1 MRRMI
6 PAVAAAAALAAS
18 AGVAHAAATLE
29 FLDNVLGAAIS
40 ADGTVIVGN
49 TSDQYET
56 FRWTEATGVVT
67 LGRATLPAIGVA
79 AGVPDVSDDGTRIS
93 ATILGAD
100 STYATQG
107 VWTMG
112 TGWQELM
119 PPLPPHGGLIDQS
132 YGSAWC
138 ISGDGNVVGGL
149 YWRPGQPDG
158 SAHATS
164 WTDGGGVT
172 DLGSNGHD
180 SRANACDADGNVV
193 VGWASIADGTWQP
206 TAWVDG
212 VLTTLE
218 ATAGFCEAH
227 AVTPGGTTIL
237 GSTYDPTTFKFA
249 AAAWDRDGASWMK
262 RVLGALPGTAA
273 NTGYVA
279 PNDCTPDGRLV
290 VGFNQF
296 FWGNSTGFVWTEEL
310 GMVDIVPFA
319 ASRGAPFPAGFD
331 VLGLNAVSDDGSVL
345 VGTGRSTVPPFAQ
358 RTFILRLDHGVS
370 APEIAA
376 VDAREVSLRAWPNPT
391 RGGVTIDFGLPRA
404 GAGTIGVYDVTG
416 RRVRQLASGTIPS
429 GPRTI
434 AWDAR
439 DGAGAKVGAGVY
451 YLRLDAGDARGVE
464 TLVVVR

>member
-6 PAVAAAAALAAS
+6 PAVAAAAALVAS

-29 FLDNVLGAAIS
+29 FLDDVLGASIS

-49 TSDQYET
+49 TSGQYET
-56 FRWTEATGVVT
+56 FRWTEATGVVP
-67 LGRATLPAIGVA
+67 LGRATVPVLGTG
-79 AGVPDVSDDGTRIS
+79 AGAPDVSDDGTRIS

-100 STYATQG
+100 STYGTQG
-107 VWTMG
+107 VWTLG
-112 TGWQELM
+112 SGWEELA
-119 PPLPPHGGLIDQS
+119 PLPSDAGILDQY

-138 ISGDGNVVGGL
+138 ISGDGSTVGGL
-149 YWRPGQPDG
+149 YWRPGQPG
-158 SAHATS
+158 GVAHATS
-164 WTDGGGVT
+164 WSDGGAVT
-172 DLGSNGHD
+172 DLGSNGYD

-193 VGWASIADGTWQP
+193 VGWASVADGTWQP

-218 ATAGFCEAH
+218 ATEGFCEAH
-227 AVTPGGTTIL
+227 SVTPDGDTIL
-237 GSTYDPTTFKFA
+237 GSTYDPATSKFA
-249 AAAWDRDGASWMK
+249 AAAWDRDGASWTK

-331 VLGLNAVSDDGSVL
+331 VLGLNAVSDDGSVM
-345 VGTGRSTVPPFAQ
+345 VGTGQNTFPPFSQ

-370 APEIAA
+370 APDIAA
-376 VDAREVSLRAWPNPT
+376 AGAGDVSLRAWPNPT
-391 RGGVTIDFGLPRA
+391 RGGATIDLGLPRA
-404 GAGTIGVYDVTG
+404 VGGAIGVYDVAG
-416 RRVRQLASGTIPS
+416 RLVRPLANGTLAPGD
-429 GPRTI
+429 GPL
-434 AWDAR
+434 AWDGR
-439 DGAGAKVGAGVY
+439 DAAGAKVGAGVY
-451 YLRLDAGDARGVE
+451 YLRLDTGDAHGVE
-464 TLVVVR
+464 KLVVVR